1 MKIQNKQLPIFFF
14 LLLLSAL
21 FWVLIVMSKNYTTTL
36 HYQAYFVN
44 IPENKLLI
52 DDKKVDLYLQVI
64 APGFT
69 ILAHKLSFKNRL
81 PLSLSNFIVKKK
93 ADKWNYYWLG
103 KQSISQLQES
113 LPTNM
118 QLLHVQPNR
127 IDVLLDEKTER
138 VLPIQLKSDL
148 SFKDLYRLKEPIAID
163 PSTIV
168 IYGPKAVVEV
178 FDVIYTKSIS
188 LNDIDSDK
196 NGQIEIEP
204 LNHSQINYSINQI
217 DWSFKVEQFTEG
229 KIKIPISV
237 SNIPRG
243 YEIKLFPQEVT
254 VNYLVSLDKYEL
266 VKSQMFETEINFN
279 SENKR
284 LPIKL
289 IRQPD
294 FVENI
299 KVNPSKVEYFL
310 IKK

>member
-69 ILAHKLSFKNRL
+69 ILAHKLSFKKRL
-81 PLSLSNFIVKKK
+81 PLSLSDFIVKKK

-127 IDVLLDEKTER
+127 IDVLLDDKTER

-148 SFKDLYRLKEPIAID
+148 SFKDLYRLKEPITID

-266 VKSQMFETEINFN
+266 VKSHMFETEINFN